1 MNIDHKGNQVYW
13 RVPKSLNDIE
23 QWINS
28 STTITWEEANE
39 WVFIFKYDFLD
50 EKNKTILEDLLK
62 KGIENFNLRLQT
74 AKFKRGFNVSAQRF
88 IKNYISMPI
97 LMVQTRAQLESLC
110 KNLVENV
117 EALTKDYNKNTK
129 INFEVATEELIKH
142 LSIDLLELL
151 EQPSIEND
159 VKVSSFLRKLNFPIQ
174 SIMLLKDNTDKKSK
188 LIIAASS
195 LDLLQ
200 DDMEGEEMNKFQL
213 FENYSPFNSSDEL
226 KEEYLSLLDKYESDN
241 HILKSYARFL
251 LFQQDELDE
260 LYSLLL
266 IILKKIPDQDEIS
279 KRAMAQMAFT
289 ALQLNERRKADPM
302 LISDL
307 KDLVDRYLEIKLDN
321 ERVAIIENFHL
332 LSARLRYYKKNKSS
346 KNYEIGLET
355 SVYIL
360 DKLYPNPESEKLSDS
375 DRYKI
380 KQLRQFISSFK
391 RLPQSKSSL

>member
-62 KGIENFNLRLQT
+62 KGIENFNLRLQA
-74 AKFKRGFNVSAQRF
+74 AKFKKGFNLSAQRF
-88 IKNYISMPI
+88 VKNYISMPI
-97 LMVQTRAQLESLC
+97 LMIQTRAQLESLC

-117 EALTKDYNKNTK
+117 EALTKEYNKNTK

-174 SIMLLKDNTDKKSK
+174 SIMLLKDNADKKSK

-200 DDMEGEEMNKFQL
+200 NDMEGEEMNKFQL

-279 KRAMAQMAFT
+279 KRAMAQMAFA

>member
-1 MNIDHKGNQVYW
+1 MNIDHKGNLVYW
-13 RVPKSLNDIE
+13 RVPKSLKDIE

-28 STTITWEEANE
+28 STRITWEEANE

-50 EKNKTILEDLLK
+50 GKNKTILEDLLK

-74 AKFKRGFNVSAQRF
+74 AKFKKGFNLSAQRF
-88 IKNYISMPI
+88 VKNYISMPI
-97 LMVQTRAQLESLC
+97 LMIQTRAELESLC

-117 EALTKDYNKNTK
+117 EALTKEYNKNTK

-159 VKVSSFLRKLNFPIQ
+159 VKVSSFLRRLNFPIQ
-174 SIMLLKDNTDKKSK
+174 SMMLLKDNTDKKSK

-200 DDMEGEEMNKFQL
+200 NDMEGEEMNKFQL

-251 LFQQDELDE
+251 LIQQDELDE

-266 IILKKIPDQDEIS
+266 IILKKIPDQDHIS
-279 KRAMAQMAFT
+279 KKAMAQMALT
-289 ALQLNERRKADPM
+289 ALQLNERRKADPI

-380 KQLRQFISSFK
+380 KQLKQFISSFK
-391 RLPQSKSSL
+391 KLPQSKSSL

>member
-1 MNIDHKGNQVYW
+1 MNIDHKGNLVYW
-13 RVPKSLNDIE
+13 RVPKSLKDIE

-28 STTITWEEANE
+28 STRITWEEANE

-50 EKNKTILEDLLK
+50 GKNKTILEDLLK
-62 KGIENFNLRLQT
+62 KGIENFNLRLQA
-74 AKFKRGFNVSAQRF
+74 AKFKKGFNLSAQRF
-88 IKNYISMPI
+88 VKNYISMPI
-97 LMVQTRAQLESLC
+97 LMIQTRAQLESLC

-117 EALTKDYNKNTK
+117 EALTKEYNKNTK

-159 VKVSSFLRKLNFPIQ
+159 VKVSSFLRRLNFPIQ
-174 SIMLLKDNTDKKSK
+174 SMMLLKDNTDKKSK

-200 DDMEGEEMNKFQL
+200 NDMEGEEMNKFQL

-251 LFQQDELDE
+251 LIQQDELDE

-266 IILKKIPDQDEIS
+266 IILKKIPDQDHIS
-279 KRAMAQMAFT
+279 KKAMAQMALT
-289 ALQLNERRKADPM
+289 ALQLNERRKADPI

-380 KQLRQFISSFK
+380 KQLKQFISSFK
-391 RLPQSKSSL
+391 KLPQSKSSL

>member
-23 QWINS
+23 HWINS